1 MSEELEPLS
10 LELSRALDAERA
22 RPPVSADQVSRLA
35 SRLESTFVL
44 GTAAA
49 APVVAASVA
58 SKVAL
63 VTAGLLVG
71 GVSGAL
77 LHAQL
82 ATPRE
87 VIVEKRVEVKVPV
100 EVRVEVPVVPPV
112 DVKPTARVQV
122 PTPVP
127 APPSITQADGERLLI
142 EQASAAVARGKGEDA
157 LTACDAHSRKFP
169 SGQLAEERESLAI
182 RALVLLGRRDE
193 ASVRATQFKA
203 RYPDSLLS
211 DVVDAALK

>member
-10 LELSRALDAERA
+10 SELSHALEAERA

-35 SRLESTFVL
+35 SRLESTFAL

-58 SKVAL
+58 SKVVL
-63 VTAGLLVG
+63 VTVGLLVG

-77 LHAQL
+77 LHAQF
-82 ATPRE
+82 AAPRE

-100 EVRVEVPVVPPV
+100 EVRVEVPVVQPV
-112 DVKPTARVQV
+112 EVKPVPRVQV

-127 APPSITQADGERLLI
+127 VPAPVVQADGERLLI
-142 EQASAAVARGKGEDA
+142 EQASAAVARGKGDDA
-157 LTACDAHSRKFP
+157 LTACDAHTRKFP
-169 SGQLAEERESLAI
+169 NGQLAEERESLAI

-193 ASVRATQFKA
+193 ATARAAQFKT